1 MHHRS
6 TPRLGAIYQME
17 HVALESPAYRERVVQ
32 ALCGYLRSETPVT
45 ERLKR
50 EADERE
56 QRGESRQSPVDGDT
70 PRCGK
75 HEVEA
80 VLGVLSR
87 LNPMMQA
94 ARAPEPY
101 RYPLAGVHFVNLR
114 LIHLDLSH
122 ADFSVSEWTNSDII
136 ACDLR
141 HARFWKSTVTK
152 VEFTSDT
159 DLTDVS
165 FVGVFFDAV
174 KFSWANMTR
183 VDLQSA
189 ALENGTTFEA
199 ITLNGTVING
209 VDLRSVAIHEQADF
223 KGARDDRS
231 TQYPTGFDRDAH
243 GVEHIRD
250 RKGNA

>member
-1 MHHRS
+1 
-6 TPRLGAIYQME
+6 
-17 HVALESPAYRERVVQ
+17 
-32 ALCGYLRSETPVT
+32 
-45 ERLKR
+45 
-50 EADERE
+50 
-56 QRGESRQSPVDGDT
+56 
-70 PRCGK
+70 
-75 HEVEA
+75 
-80 VLGVLSR
+80 
-87 LNPMMQA
+87 
-94 ARAPEPY
+94 
-101 RYPLAGVHFVNLR
+101 
-114 LIHLDLSH
+114 
-122 ADFSVSEWTNSDII
+122 
-136 ACDLR
+136 
-141 HARFWKSTVTK
+141 
-152 VEFTSDT
+152 
-159 DLTDVS
+159 
-165 FVGVFFDAV
+165 VFFDAV